1 VSRRSFEHGLVVGK
15 FHPPHAGHE
24 YLIRTALFHCR
35 RVSVLVLATSAEPIP
50 MEQRARWLRECFPD
64 ASGLRVVAELDDVRI
79 DYDDDDVWAA
89 HVAIMRH
96 ALERDAMEHGETRLP
111 VDVVFSSEA
120 YGAELARRF
129 DARNVCLDQARALYP
144 VSSTQVRRDLP
155 RHWLLLPPPVR
166 AGLAMRVVVVG
177 AESTGTTTLARD
189 LCAALRARGGVWER
203 TAWVAEY
210 GREYSVNLLAVA
222 RAERADA
229 RPTDIEWRE
238 WDFVHIAHEQTR
250 REDQAACLGGPVL
263 VCDTDALATSIWHER
278 YLGHVSA
285 GVDRM
290 AASMPPRALYLL
302 TDVREV
308 AFEDDG
314 LRDGEHLRSWM
325 TERFADVLAQRG
337 VPWRLV
343 SGPREERLAAA
354 LRHVEDA
361 MPDWWAFLESR

>member
-1 VSRRSFEHGLVVGK
+1 VSRTSFEHGLVLGK

-35 RVSVLVLATSAEPIP
+35 RVSILVLATSTEAIP

-64 ASGLRVVAELDDVRI
+64 APGLRIVAEVDDVRI
-79 DYDDDDVWAA
+79 DYDDADVWEA

-96 ALERDAMEHGETRLP
+96 ALERDAKEHDEAALP
-111 VDVVFSSEA
+111 VDVVFSSES

-129 DARNVCLDQARALYP
+129 DARNVCLDQTRTLYP
-144 VSSTQVRRDLP
+144 VSSTRVRRDLP
-155 RHWLLLPPPVR
+155 RHWLLLPPAVR

-189 LCAALRARGGVWER
+189 LCTALRARGGVWER

-210 GREYSVNLLAVA
+210 GREYSVNQLAIA

-229 RPTDIEWRE
+229 GPTDIAWQE
-238 WDFVHIAHEQTR
+238 WDFVHIAEEQTR
-250 REDQAACLGGPVL
+250 REDEAARHGGPVL

-278 YLGHVSA
+278 YMGCASA
-285 GVDRM
+285 SVDRV
-290 AASMPPRALYLL
+290 ADAMPPRALYLL

-325 TERFADVLAQRG
+325 TDRFASVLAQRG
-337 VPWRLV
+337 VPWQLV

-354 LRHVEDA
+354 LQHVEEV
-361 MPDWWAFLESR
+361 MPKWWAFTRGH